1 MTKLTKDQRRAQK
14 KQKERKQSRQLE
26 QAFNRKI
33 KTMAPAMA
41 TIHAAV
47 EEYVERED
55 LEKAFVTLFKGASAK
70 PLPSPFR
77 DAAWQELQTRT
88 TALIYHS
95 ILYAYDAENAEDS
108 TLRGRAYFFPDE
120 DQGIVK
126 EHFPFAAVMASG
138 WPLPRVVQELSQE
151 ILGKVTPGA
160 YVFGIPFCCHGVNFA
175 VVTSKDAPDV
185 AAYYLITADDWYL
198 LDKYA
203 CDEMLLAILIDAFA
217 MYGEDYSQHT
227 SDFRM
232 ISLLSHE
239 LREKEEE
246 AGEGEQPPHLTPDM
260 RQAIM
265 AAGSG
270 LSDQVD
276 LLVDVLR
283 EMEEDQ
289 EAMGKLMS
297 PDLDYEDGLRE
308 GQRQRDEVLERLRAA
323 EEQIQA
329 MKRQAASRPK
339 VAPYA
344 PESARARPLSER
356 MGALLAPLH

>member
-47 EEYVERED
+47 EQFVERD
-55 LEKAFVTLFKGASAK
+55 VLENAFVTLFKGASAK
-70 PLPSPFR
+70 SLPAPFH
-77 DAAWQELQTRT
+77 DAAWQELQAHTK
-88 TALIYHS
+88 ALIYHS
-95 ILYAYDAENAEDS
+95 ILFAYDPENAEDS
-108 TLRGRAYFFPDE
+108 TLRGRAYFFPD
-120 DQGIVK
+120 DDHRPVK
-126 EHFPFAAVMASG
+126 EHFPFAAVMASK
-138 WPLPRVVQELSQE
+138 WPIRRVVQELSQE

-160 YVFGIPFCCHGVNFA
+160 YVFGIPFGYHGVNFA

-185 AAYYLITADDWYL
+185 PAYYLVTADDWHL
-198 LDKYA
+198 LNKDA
-203 CDEMLLAILIDAFA
+203 CDELLVPILIDAFS
-217 MYGEDYSQHT
+217 MYGEEDSQHN
-227 SDFRM
+227 SDLRM
-232 ISLLSHE
+232 IGVLNPE
-239 LREKEEE
+239 LQEAVEE
-246 AGEGEQPPHLTPDM
+246 GVPPALLTPLM

-270 LSDQVD
+270 LCDQVD
-276 LLVDVLR
+276 MLVDVLR
-283 EMEEDQ
+283 EMEEEQ
-289 EAMGKLMS
+289 EEMGKLAS
-297 PDLDYEDGLRE
+297 PDQDYEDGLRDGE
-308 GQRQRDEVLERLRAA
+308 RQRDELLARLKAA

-339 VAPYA
+339 VAPEVPA
-344 PESARARPLSER
+344 TARALALSER